1 MGYWGSEAFDLDV
14 VEGRHPRQ
22 DRGRAPFEV
31 VEGGGLDA
39 RARRGVSSQFVAAFR
54 VTLCLI
60 AAVFVLGGSRVLIS
74 TATVRVLEA
83 NLGISQSIEE
93 TKVANENLQIVR
105 SSLCR
110 SSRIDRIA
118 TQNYGMVFATSTDT
132 IQVDDQ
138 NQNQGQD
145 ASQQEGEPSADDA
158 QHSDEAGLAASE
170 S

>member
-1 MGYWGSEAFDLDV
+1 MRYAGSEAYSLDAN
-14 VEGRHPRQ
+14 EGRRRL
-22 DRGRAPFEV
+22 DERGHAPFEV

-83 NLGISQSIEE
+83 NSGISQSIEE
-93 TKVANENLQIVR
+93 AKVANENLQIVR

-158 QHSDEAGLAASE
+158 QHSDEAGSAAAE